1 MKIHAVIDTNVL
13 ISALISKKKDSA
25 TVLLLEKLF
34 DGVLTPVYNHE
45 ILKEY
50 MEVMNRTKFHL
61 DQNDIVQL
69 LNTIIESG
77 VQSERIKTDLFF
89 PDKKDI
95 VFYEVALSVNGTYL
109 ITGNTKHFPTTPIV
123 VTPAEMLRIIESE
136 QLSEKI

>member
-1 MKIHAVIDTNVL
+1 MIIHAVIDTNVL

-34 DGVLTPVYNHE
+34 DEEIIPVYNHE

>member
-1 MKIHAVIDTNVL
+1 MIIHAVIDTNVL

-34 DGVLTPVYNHE
+34 DEEIIPVYNHE

-136 QLSEKI
+136 QLS

>member
-1 MKIHAVIDTNVL
+1 
-13 ISALISKKKDSA
+13 
-25 TVLLLEKLF
+25 
-34 DGVLTPVYNHE
+34 
-45 ILKEY
+45 
-50 MEVMNRTKFHL
+50 MNRAKFHL

>member
-1 MKIHAVIDTNVL
+1 
-13 ISALISKKKDSA
+13 
-25 TVLLLEKLF
+25 
-34 DGVLTPVYNHE
+34 
-45 ILKEY
+45 

-95 VFYEVALSVNGTYL
+95 VFYEVAISVNGTYL

-136 QLSEKI
+136 QQSEII

>member
-1 MKIHAVIDTNVL
+1 MIIHAVIDTNVL
-13 ISALISKKKDSA
+13 ISALISKKKNSA

-34 DGVLTPVYNHE
+34 DEEIIPVYNHE

-136 QLSEKI
+136 QQSEII

>member
-50 MEVMNRTKFHL
+50 MEVMNRTKFYL

>member
-50 MEVMNRTKFHL
+50 MEVMNRAKFHL
-61 DQNDIVQL
+61 GQNDIVQL

>member
-1 MKIHAVIDTNVL
+1 MIIHVVIDTNVL
-13 ISALISKKKDSA
+13 ISALISKKKNSA

-34 DGVLTPVYNHE
+34 DEEIIPVYNHE

-123 VTPAEMLRIIESE
+123 VTPAEILRIIESE
-136 QLSEKI
+136 Q

>member
-1 MKIHAVIDTNVL
+1 MIIHAVIDTNVL
-13 ISALISKKKDSA
+13 ISALISKKKNSA

-34 DGVLTPVYNHE
+34 DEEIIPVYNHE

-77 VQSERIKTDLFF
+77 VQPERIKTDLFF

-95 VFYEVALSVNGTYL
+95 VFYEVAISVNGTYL

-136 QLSEKI
+136 Q

>member
-13 ISALISKKKDSA
+13 ISALISKKTDSA

-50 MEVMNRTKFHL
+50 MEVMNRAKFHL

-77 VQSERIKTDLFF
+77 VQTERIKTDLFF

-136 QLSEKI
+136 QQS

>member
-50 MEVMNRTKFHL
+50 MEVMNRTKFYL

-136 QLSEKI
+136 QQSEII

>member
-1 MKIHAVIDTNVL
+1 MIIHAVIDTNVL

-34 DGVLTPVYNHE
+34 DEEIIPVYNHE

-89 PDKKDI
+89 PDKRI
-95 VFYEVALSVNGTYL
+95 SFSTRSLYR
-109 ITGNTKHFPTTPIV
+109 FP
-123 VTPAEMLRIIESE
+123 
-136 QLSEKI
+136 

>member
-1 MKIHAVIDTNVL
+1 MIIHAVIDTNVL

-45 ILKEY
+45 ILKGY
-50 MEVMNRTKFHL
+50 MEVMNRAKFHL

>member
-1 MKIHAVIDTNVL
+1 MIIHAVIDTNVL

-50 MEVMNRTKFHL
+50 MEVMNRAKFHL

-69 LNTIIESG
+69 LNTIIVSG
-77 VQSERIKTDLFF
+77 VQTERIKTDLFF

-136 QLSEKI
+136 QQSEII

>member
-1 MKIHAVIDTNVL
+1 MIIHAVIDTNVL

-50 MEVMNRTKFHL
+50 MEVMNRAKFHL

>member
-1 MKIHAVIDTNVL
+1 MIIHAVIDTNVL
-13 ISALISKKKDSA
+13 ISALISKKKNSA

-34 DGVLTPVYNHE
+34 DEEIIPVYNHE

-77 VQSERIKTDLFF
+77 VQPERIKTDLFF

-123 VTPAEMLRIIESE
+123 VTPAEILRIIELEQKSE
-136 QLSEKI
+136 II

>member
-50 MEVMNRTKFHL
+50 MEVMNRAKFHL

>member
-1 MKIHAVIDTNVL
+1 
-13 ISALISKKKDSA
+13 
-25 TVLLLEKLF
+25 
-34 DGVLTPVYNHE
+34 
-45 ILKEY
+45 
-50 MEVMNRTKFHL
+50 MNRTKFHL

-77 VQSERIKTDLFF
+77 VQPERIKTDLFF

-95 VFYEVALSVNGTYL
+95 VFYEVAISVNGTYL

-136 QLSEKI
+136 Q

>member
-1 MKIHAVIDTNVL
+1 MIIHVVIDTNVL
-13 ISALISKKKDSA
+13 ISALISKKKNSA

-34 DGVLTPVYNHE
+34 DDEIIPVYNHE

-123 VTPAEMLRIIESE
+123 VTPAEILRIIESE
-136 QLSEKI
+136 

>member
-1 MKIHAVIDTNVL
+1 
-13 ISALISKKKDSA
+13 
-25 TVLLLEKLF
+25 
-34 DGVLTPVYNHE
+34 
-45 ILKEY
+45 
-50 MEVMNRTKFHL
+50 MNRTKFHL

-123 VTPAEMLRIIESE
+123 VTPAEILRIIELEQKSE
-136 QLSEKI
+136 II

>member
-1 MKIHAVIDTNVL
+1 MIIHAVIDTNVL

-45 ILKEY
+45 ILKED
-50 MEVMNRTKFHL
+50 MEVMNRAKFHL

-123 VTPAEMLRIIESE
+123 VTPAEILRIIESE
-136 QLSEKI
+136 Q

>member
-1 MKIHAVIDTNVL
+1 MIIHAVIDTNVL